1 MKEKDIAPA
10 FAALGHE
17 ARLKIYRQLVKA
29 GRDGLNIGDIG
40 RLLELPASTLA
51 HHLGTLVQAGLVTQ
65 EKQGRETRNRA
76 DFDVMQN
83 IVGFIADE
91 CCSGVDLSTL
101 SLGGSTTETDATSNK
116 DSRALA

>member
-29 GRDGLNIGDIG
+29 GEEGLNIGDIG
-40 RLLELPASTLA
+40 RLLDLPASTLA

-65 EKQGRETRNRA
+65 EKQGRETRNHA
-76 DFDVMQN
+76 DFDVMRN
-83 IVGFIADE
+83 MAGFIVDE
-91 CCSGVDLSTL
+91 CCSGVDLATAATPQS
-101 SLGGSTTETDATSNK
+101 GKEPETA
-116 DSRALA
+116 A